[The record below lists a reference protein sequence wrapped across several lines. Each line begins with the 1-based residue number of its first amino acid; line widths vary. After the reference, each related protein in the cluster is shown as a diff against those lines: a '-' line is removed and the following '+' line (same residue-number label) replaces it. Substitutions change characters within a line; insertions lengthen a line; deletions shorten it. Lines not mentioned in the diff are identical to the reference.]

1 MDDGSLKRN
10 EAIDILIA
18 EDSEIQGLSL
28 KRFLEETGYR
38 VRWGRNGEEALRLA
52 KEKKPDIV
60 LSDIVMPVMDGFA
73 LTKGLKADESLKDV
87 PVVLLTQ
94 LSEVEDVIKG
104 LDSGAEFYLTKPYDK
119 GHLFSRLKLLS
130 EDPRPFRNNPGEKTT
145 EFTYDGRRYSVR
157 SSRTQT
163 MSLLLSTYENAV
175 IQAKKLSSVM
185 EELKILNESL
195 EERVTERTVELTREV
210 AERRLAEDRLQ
221 ASEERFRAL
230 VDSASDAVICL
241 EPPGKIYMWN
251 RKAKELFGF
260 SEEEAMGKAFH
271 DLVVPDGYRQK
282 ADKGLEE
289 FFRSG
294 AGEIVGKTL
303 EMTALRKGGEEFPVE
318 LSVAAFKIGEAWNT
332 VGIVRDIT
340 ERKRQGDELKRNLN
354 ELERMNKL
362 MVGRELKMEELREEV
377 RALRQR
383 LKEIQG
389 A

>member
-1 MDDGSLKRN
+1 MGAEGLKRN
-10 EAIDILIA
+10 AAIDILIA

-28 KRFLEETGYR
+28 KRFLEEKGYQ
-38 VRWGRNGEEALRLA
+38 VRWGKNGVDALKLA

-60 LSDIVMPVMDGFA
+60 LSDIIMPVMDGFSLA
-73 LTKGLKADESLKDV
+73 KGLKAEESLKDV

-104 LDSGAEFYLTKPYDK
+104 LDSGAEFYLTKPYDRDY
-119 GHLFSRLKLLS
+119 LLSRLKLLS
-130 EDPRPFRNNPGEKTT
+130 DDPRPFKNNPEEKTT
-145 EFTYDGRRYSVR
+145 EFTFGGKQYSVK

-175 IQAKKLSSVM
+175 MQAKKHNSVM

-195 EERVTERTVELTREV
+195 DEKVTERTAELTREA
-210 AERRLAEDRLQ
+210 AERRKAEDAVK

-251 RKAKELFGF
+251 KKAGEIFGF
-260 SEEEAMGKAFH
+260 SEEEAVGQSFH
-271 DLVVPDGYRQK
+271 EVVVPERYRLK
-282 ADKGLEE
+282 AEEGLKG

-294 AGEIVGKTL
+294 AGNIVGKTL
-303 EMTALRKGGEEFPVE
+303 ELMALRKGGEEFPVE
-318 LSVAAFKIGEAWNT
+318 LSVAAFKIDHTWNA

-340 ERKRQGDELKRNLN
+340 ERKRLDEELKRNLN
-354 ELERMNKL
+354 ETERMNKL
-362 MVGRELKMEELREEV
+362 MVGRELKMEKLREEV
-377 RALRQR
+377 RVLRQR
-383 LKEIQG
+383 LKEQQG